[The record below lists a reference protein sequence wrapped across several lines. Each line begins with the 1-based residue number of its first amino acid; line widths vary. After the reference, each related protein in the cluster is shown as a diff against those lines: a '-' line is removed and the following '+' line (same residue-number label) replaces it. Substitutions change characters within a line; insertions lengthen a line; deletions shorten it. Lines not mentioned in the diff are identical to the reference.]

1 MDRSLIYLAVVA
13 CRVNNDNDN
22 YDDNDNND
30 DDDDGDDDDLCKV
43 TTRSELPI

>member
-22 YDDNDNND
+22 GDYDDD
-30 DDDDGDDDDLCKV
+30 DDDDLCKV
-43 TTRSELPI
+43 TTRSELPV